1 MKSCGML
8 TLFAVA
14 ALVAGCGSD
23 DTSAPATTSAAAT
36 SSIAAAQTTPAPT
49 TAPEAD
55 TAISGNGRCV
65 DIASAGVRDA
75 LAALP
80 DGPWAAEH
88 ASDAPLGKCPQL
100 LWVSASGGNSSGA
113 PISVLLFHD
122 GRYVGTATSEPYAFA
137 AVSGS
142 SDTSVAVDYKW
153 LVGDEPFCCPAGG
166 PATINYS
173 WDGSKI
179 VMDHPLPKEV
189 TG

>member
-1 MKSCGML
+1 MKSCGLL
-8 TLFAVA
+8 TLFAAA

-23 DTSAPATTSAAAT
+23 DTSAPATTTASSATTETT
-36 SSIAAAQTTPAPT
+36 SAPT
-49 TAPEAD
+49 TTAAQAD
-55 TAISGNGRCV
+55 TAISGNGLCV

-122 GRYVGTATSEPYAFA
+122 GQYVGTATSEPYAFA

-142 SDTSVAVDYKW
+142 TDTSVAVDYKW

-166 PATINYS
+166 PATIHYS